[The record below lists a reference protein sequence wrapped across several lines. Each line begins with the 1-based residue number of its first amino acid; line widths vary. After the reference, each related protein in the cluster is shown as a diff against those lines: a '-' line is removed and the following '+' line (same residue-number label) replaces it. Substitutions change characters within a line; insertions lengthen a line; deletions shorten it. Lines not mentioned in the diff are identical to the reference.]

1 MLYFLIVSHALK
13 YLLVVLLLPG
23 YAWVGWTYV
32 FTNPSYEAPDEI
44 AHFQYAL
51 HLRLT
56 GTLPLQRIGEMGE
69 AHQPPLYYALVAA
82 VLAPI
87 DVHNPIGAFHM
98 NPRFVWAG
106 QGGDDR
112 NAARHGTAETYP
124 YEGQALGLRV
134 ARLVS
139 LGLNSI
145 TLLAIII
152 FGWTLFPNT
161 PLIGIMAAGM
171 TAFNPQFLF
180 ISASVNNDNLLILAT
195 TLTVLQVLFAVRE
208 PQNRWHW
215 WWVGLWVAV
224 AILAKVSGIVAL
236 ALAMVWLLIVGV
248 QQRSWR
254 YVLRGG
260 IAIGVV
266 VAGVTGWW
274 FVRNQWL
281 YGDIFGWELY
291 QEIFAAN
298 LRSQSLTFAN
308 VQEFLGIQFR
318 SFWGVFGWMNVT
330 APDWFY
336 RLVEGFSLLS
346 LGAIGVGLWLHRRSL
361 GRVQRTGLLIALA
374 LFVITE
380 AYMFS
385 VITTCNASCYQGRY
399 LFPAMVGMSTI
410 VAAGWI
416 FLLMRMPIALQTAMV
431 VVFVGGMASLALW
444 TAERVILDSY
454 DIVALSKAE
463 VARLPTTERVG
474 FANGWDLIS
483 YDLEYQP
490 EAQKTD
496 LDLYWYTNVEPE
508 LDYVVLTRLVNSQGD
523 IIVESEAIAGEE
535 AYAPTLWL
543 PGDVVEDEHSLRFT
557 EPLPPDTY
565 SVEVYVLDPETR
577 QSYLTSTN
585 QPYLTLPMTIQS

>member
-1 MLYFLIVSHALK
+1 MERLLK
-13 YLLVVLLLPG
+13 YLLVILLLLG
-23 YAWVGWTYV
+23 YGWVGWTYV

-44 AHFQYAL
+44 AHFRYAL
-51 HLRLT
+51 HLRST

-87 DVHNPIGAFHM
+87 DVQNPIGAFHL
-98 NPRFVWAG
+98 NPRFMWAG

-112 NAARHGTAETYP
+112 NAARHGTAETSP

-139 LGLNSI
+139 LGLNAI
-145 TLLAIII
+145 TLLAIIA

-161 PLIGIMAAGM
+161 PLIGILAAGM

-195 TLTVLQVLFAVRE
+195 TLTVLQLLFAVRE

-215 WWVGLWVAV
+215 WWVGLWVAI
-224 AILAKVSGIVAL
+224 AILTKVSGIVAL
-236 ALAMVWLLIVGV
+236 ALAMVWLLIIGV

-254 YVLRGG
+254 YVLQGG
-260 IAIGVV
+260 IAMSIVV
-266 VAGVTGWW
+266 VAVTGWW

-291 QEIFAAN
+291 KEIFAAN
-298 LRSQSLTFAN
+298 LRSQPLTIADI
-308 VQEFLGIQFR
+308 QEFLRVQFR

-330 APDWFY
+330 TPDWFY
-336 RLVEGFSLLS
+336 RLAEGFSFLS
-346 LGAIGVGLWLHRRSL
+346 VGAIGVGIWLHHRSL
-361 GRVQRTGLLIALA
+361 GRVQGIGLLIALTI
-374 LFVITE
+374 FVITE

-399 LFPAMVGMSTI
+399 LFSAMVGISTI

-416 FLLMRMPIALQTAMV
+416 FLLIRMPIAVQTAMV

-444 TAERVILDSY
+444 TVERVILDSY

-463 VARLPTTERVG
+463 VARLPIIERVG
-474 FANGWDLIS
+474 FANGWELIS

-490 EAQKTD
+490 EVQKTD
-496 LDLYWYTNVEPE
+496 LHLYWHTTVAPV
-508 LDYVVLTRLVNSQGD
+508 LDYVVLIRLVNRQGD
-523 IIVESEAIAGEE
+523 IIVESEAIAGDEE
-535 AYAPTLWL
+535 YAPTLWI
-543 PGDVVEDEHSLRFT
+543 PGDVIEDKHSLRFT
-557 EPLPPDTY
+557 EPLLSDIY
-565 SVEVYVLDPETR
+565 SVEIHVLDPQTR
-577 QSYLTSTN
+577 QPYRTSSDHL
-585 QPYLTLPMTIQS
+585 YLTLPTTIHP